1 MSMNFKELQQQ
12 DRRLVLLRSLVD
24 MGGFEANESI
34 LEQCLG
40 LYGHACGRDVVRTEL
55 AWLAEQDLVTVRDV
69 SGCMVATLTGRGS
82 DAARGVITVPG
93 VKRPRP

>member
-1 MSMNFKELQQQ
+1 MDFKVVQQE

-34 LEQCLG
+34 LEQCLAI
-40 LYGHACGRDVVRTEL
+40 YGHACGRDVVRTEL
-55 AWLAEQDLVTVRDV
+55 AWLAEQGLVSIRDV

-82 DAARGVITVPG
+82 DAARGVIMVPG

>member
-1 MSMNFKELQQQ
+1 MDFKEVQQQ
-12 DRRLVLLRSLVD
+12 DRRLVLLRALRD

-40 LYGHACGRDVVRTEL
+40 MYGHACGRDTVRTEL
-55 AWLAEQDLVTVRDV
+55 AWLAEQNLVSVRDV
-69 SGCMVATLTGRGS
+69 SGCMVATLTGRGG
-82 DAARGVITVPG
+82 DTARGVVIVPG